1 MKEAGKQGVDPRG
14 PPGASSSPI
23 CGTTGTSA
31 TASTTTSTTIPI
43 REGDEESVAR
53 FFRILFA
60 SGASAHFHRPHPLEG
75 TDAHEKTS
83 EYGLSLSPRAAI
95 RSARML
101 TDAMDDP
108 QCATKAPGKL

>member
-1 MKEAGKQGVDPRG
+1 M
-14 PPGASSSPI
+14 
-23 CGTTGTSA
+23 
-31 TASTTTSTTIPI
+31 TIPI

-53 FFRILFA
+53 SFRILFA
-60 SGASAHFHRPHPLEG
+60 GGARARFHRPHSLEG

-83 EYGLSLSPRAAI
+83 EYGLSLSPRARAAI